1 MGISLD
7 PVETQKKFRESLS
20 LPFPLLSD
28 SDGTVARAYGVLA
41 EGGAYAKRVTFVIA
55 PDGKITHVES
65 NKLDT
70 EGAAAACP
78 LRKKK

>member
-7 PVETQKKFRESLS
+7 SVATQKKFRESLS

-28 SDGTVARAYGVLA
+28 ADGNVATAYGVM
-41 EGGAYAKRVTFVIA
+41 GPGYAKRVTFVIGL
-55 PDGKITHVES
+55 DGKITHVES

-78 LRKKK
+78 IRKKK